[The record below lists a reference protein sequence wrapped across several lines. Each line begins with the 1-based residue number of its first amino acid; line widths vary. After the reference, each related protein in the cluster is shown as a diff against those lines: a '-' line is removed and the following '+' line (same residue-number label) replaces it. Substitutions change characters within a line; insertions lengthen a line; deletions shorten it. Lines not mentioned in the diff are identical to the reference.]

1 MFYFLLCI
9 ISAIGYFFFLTAFE
23 EEPDALENMSI
34 ITAEEFKSFSL
45 AGTRSVMDD
54 PEIVAISMQS
64 RVFAASPLERWRLA
78 L

>member
-45 AGTRSVMDD
+45 EQRSKLD
-54 PEIVAISMQS
+54 AQ
-64 RVFAASPLERWRLA
+64 
-78 L
+78 